1 MDEKMAVKDKAEELA
16 DDLAAE
22 VSGGANAVQSQC
34 AYAIRSGCNGLSMIF
49 RNNEENKCPTGDRF
63 LS

>member
-22 VSGGANAVQSQC
+22 VSGGVEDQANC
-34 AYAIRSGCNGLSMIF
+34 GELILHKCHGFEKILR
-49 RNNEENKCPTGDRF
+49 EENKCPTGDRF
-63 LS
+63 LR

>member
-22 VSGGANAVQSQC
+22 VSGGVDVNKLEC
-34 AYAIRSGCNGLSMIF
+34 AYAILRDCHGSPRIL
-49 RNNEENKCPTGDRF
+49 RNNEDNKCPTGDRF
-63 LS
+63 LR

>member
-22 VSGGANAVQSQC
+22 VSGGAEDQANC
-34 AYAIRSGCNGLSMIF
+34 GELILHKCHGFEKILR
-49 RNNEENKCPTGDRF
+49 EENKCPTGDRF
-63 LS
+63 LR